1 MNFEKVKEILK
12 NKKVK
17 IIATSLAGVL
27 VLTLA
32 GGTILL
38 HNKSIENKSVAI
50 EKENK
55 KDVNKEKKE
64 AKEKLEEL
72 KKIDTSKLSTEEKK
86 DLENKIADVEKKVV
100 NNDNLG
106 SSEEVTT
113 SNSSSES
120 SSLQTSSSSRTSNN
134 PQNSGTTTSSKSS
147 TDSSSLSSK
156 PSIVVSSS
164 NSSSQTHSHSW
175 NPITTTIHHDEVGHN
190 EDILVSAAWTETV
203 PVYED
208 REISVCSTCGADI
221 TGGEGVHL
229 KNHMMKGENGAWHS
243 EWKQVQGGTN
253 AINHPA
259 VYDKK
264 WVVDKA
270 AWDETVT
277 TGYKCSSC
285 GETK

>member
-1 MNFEKVKEILK
+1 MNIRKIQGILK

-32 GGTILL
+32 GTILL
-38 HNKSIENKSVAI
+38 HNKSIENKSIAI

-72 KKIDTSKLSTEEKK
+72 KKIDTSKLSNEEKK

-100 NNDNLG
+100 NNDNPG
-106 SSEEVTT
+106 SSEEVTS

-120 SSLQTSSSSRTSNN
+120 SSLQTSSNSRTSNST
-134 PQNSGTTTSSKSS
+134 QNSGTTTSSKPS

-164 NSSSQTHSHSW
+164 SSSSQTHSHSW

-190 EDILVSAAWTETV
+190 EDILVSAAWTEEI
-203 PVYED
+203 PNYEE
-208 REISVCSTCGADI
+208 REVLICNGCGADI
-221 TGGEGVHL
+221 TANPTTHN
-229 KNHMMKGENGAWHS
+229 KNHMLNGERGGWS
-243 EWKQVQGGTN
+243 TEYRQIQVGTN
-253 AINHPA
+253 KINHEA
-259 VYDKK
+259 VYEKK